1 MVKVSIWS
9 LSKTALKKL
18 QEGNPVRVKAGDSL
32 EVDVD
37 VDKAKKLM
45 KAFERA
51 KGMNLSLNAEEI
63 AKNLADMTGKG
74 LFAGG
79 GLYAANPTMRGKGK
93 KKSKRVLDQQFSI
106 QDAANFV
113 NHEVPALFG
122 KGTRLLDQQF
132 SVRDAA
138 NFVTKEI
145 PALFGGGGQ
154 KHRNR
159 KDFLIEKGSIGV
171 GGNLLSPFEQP
182 IPMRSAPYSSH
193 YRQASQL
200 PPEFQHLHTSVI

>member
-1 MVKVSIWS
+1 MVKVSIGS
-9 LSKTALKKL
+9 LSKAALKKL
-18 QEGNPVRVKAGDSL
+18 QAGNPVRVKAGDSL

-37 VDKAKKLM
+37 VGKARKLV
-45 KAFERA
+45 KAFESA
-51 KGMNLSLNAEEI
+51 KGMNLSLSPKEI
-63 AKNLADMTGKG
+63 AENLADMTGKG

-79 GLYAANPTMRGKGK
+79 GLYAATPTMKGKGK

-106 QDAANFV
+106 RDAANFV

-138 NFVTKEI
+138 NFASKEL

-154 KHRNR
+154 QHRNR
-159 KDFLIEKGSIGV
+159 KDFLIEKGSVGV

-193 YRQASQL
+193 FRQASQV